1 MTAIEEPAPSGA
13 KPFFFSIWGGRSETW
28 LRFGMVLLFVVLC
41 YAFPWRVWRAS
52 VTAIL
57 IAVLQDHA
65 NSAISLTYDTFRYH
79 GGTFQVGLSCTA
91 LDVFFGSLPLLW
103 RRQRSLGHNLG
114 FFGLYFLGLSAIN
127 LVRLILGFRLYAA
140 GVSWFVAH
148 ELMSGLFYFG
158 IFIWIVRLR
167 MTHE

>member
-1 MTAIEEPAPSGA
+1 MGHREAATSRSRSREPAPAPWLYLARLCWPGHPGDGGERFSVTAIEEPAPSGA

-79 GGTFQVGLSCTA
+79 GA
-91 LDVFFGSLPLLW
+91 
-103 RRQRSLGHNLG
+103 
-114 FFGLYFLGLSAIN
+114 
-127 LVRLILGFRLYAA
+127 
-140 GVSWFVAH
+140 
-148 ELMSGLFYFG
+148 
-158 IFIWIVRLR
+158 
-167 MTHE
+167 